1 MTAAMWA
8 LVLTQVLSNG
18 QHTDVVIDVFDSQAQ
33 CEKVIYEQRYFN
45 GNCYPVEKIIPR
57 EELETAAK

>member
-1 MTAAMWA
+1 MTTLFA
-8 LVLTQVLSNG
+8 LVLTQCLSNG
-18 QHTDVVIDVFDSQAQ
+18 QCSDVVVEVYESQVQ
-33 CEKVIYEQRYFN
+33 CEKVIYHERYFT